1 MDNVV
6 DVDYGNQT
14 RSSGESLT
22 SAREEEKK
30 HYNDEVQTID
40 SDYIEDQEKGDN
52 HRPEQRKRKRVD
64 SLVDVDEMIQ
74 DTEEGNNLEEEE
86 EVSLD

>member
-1 MDNVV
+1 MEVEMDNVV

-30 HYNDEVQTID
+30 HDDDE
-40 SDYIEDQEKGDN
+40 G
-52 HRPEQRKRKRVD
+52 
-64 SLVDVDEMIQ
+64 
-74 DTEEGNNLEEEE
+74 
-86 EVSLD
+86 